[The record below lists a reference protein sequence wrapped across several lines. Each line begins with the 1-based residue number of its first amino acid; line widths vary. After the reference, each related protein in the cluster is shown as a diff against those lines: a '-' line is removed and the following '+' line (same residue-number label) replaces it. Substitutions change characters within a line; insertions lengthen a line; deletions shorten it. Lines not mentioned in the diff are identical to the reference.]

1 MSFLPFLSP
10 RPPPHPQDGVHRS
23 LMPLHSPS
31 SSFSH
36 FPFFP
41 IFPFPFHGPPTQ
53 DPAHR
58 SLIPLVE
65 GALAIMRLSCEKY
78 FVLMAIY
85 ASYLLFRGTPLPARL
100 IIKLVAR
107 VCGVFQKVG
116 PGCGVFGNV
125 FQKVGPGCG
134 MLVF

>member
-1 MSFLPFLSP
+1 MILCFWYHPLPLLPP
-10 RPPPHPQDGVHRS
+10 RPAP
-23 LMPLHSPS
+23 
-31 SSFSH
+31 
-36 FPFFP
+36 
-41 IFPFPFHGPPTQ
+41 Q

-85 ASYLLFRGTPLPARL
+85 VSYLLFRGTPLPARL

-116 PGCGVFGNV
+116 PGCSVIGAM
-125 FQKVGPGCG
+125 GPFTSA
-134 MLVF
+134 VT